1 MLPTFTR
8 HDGFPLPKDY
18 SAEAFKS
25 GQTLPARASDV
36 FVCAY
41 PDCGTAWVLGL
52 VNSLLRDGEVQPADA
67 VDAASIPHLE
77 RHGRDACERMTANDS
92 IRLFRTHLPYN
103 MTPQHPDAKYIVVG
117 RNPKDTS
124 VSFYHR
130 HVQDEATWDNC
141 FERFLEGDVEFG
153 NFFAFFVPWFER
165 HVEDNVLFLTYEY
178 LINEPRDGLLRIA
191 RFLGNDLEDRLLDH
205 DSGLLHAILQA
216 VQTEKGRVKI
226 GEWRNVYSP
235 EQSKRMDE
243 RFQEMTKGTGAEH
256 MWSDVIA
263 KSPSIARSISLHEPM
278 SMDRVALEEELARQL
293 AEVDAYDDDI
303 EDTTHP
309 ELTSTPFHR
318 LDLSALLHDV
328 RCTPLTSQAYQEYA
342 AALVECDATL
352 IASMEA
358 TLADVQTCL
367 LPWSCDHPV
376 VVSVERTAM
385 ETPEVVSKPA
395 HDTSEAT
402 ETTFCVDHCPPCCIG
417 PCKTHCPPDC
427 IVFLALSDAKTKAD
441 AILAAE
447 EAAFMQ
453 LALASVEKI
462 AADVRSQPKRES
474 LNSAAECSAV
484 VPAVDPM
491 ATSDPEAEQKARE
504 RLEQIER
511 SQQALEAQERALAE
525 LVAAEER
532 AQRERELAR
541 QAEIVADERR
551 RQDEAQRL
559 AGEARKQREIAQ
571 QAIDAMEMAAEERQM
586 RAWLRAKEES
596 NAKDARQAM
605 ERAERQRLQ
614 VEASMRRQRE
624 VEIRRREE
632 EREREELARMETVER
647 EQRAIA
653 AAEKERRLQVE
664 KEKQELERRKL
675 ADAKKALEDAQ
686 RQERQRQLEQAR
698 QREEAERKAREEQQR
713 LEEEEETQRRQERER
728 NAKEQRRLEE
738 EERQR
743 SLEAATRQRQQ
754 QHFQAKV
761 LPTMIQRHR
770 EKRKQRLALESMAEE
785 EKQSMLV
792 ETMLKKEERAFSLAK
807 WLRRWKSMVVSSGR
821 QKVMAASCIQ
831 HGWRR
836 RQRQKKHVRAAQ
848 AVQRRWRA
856 HKAAKELRRRRQDAR
871 TAAHVANRQL
881 AASRQIQRAWRRFD
895 RRRRQQLELE
905 DAAAK
910 VQSAYR
916 GFHIRKKLT
925 TALQLAKFVDGDEFE
940 YDEVNLDEFLGGAPE
955 IDDEDDFEKEDSVD
969 ETPILHR
976 HAWFPSTDDDLPP
989 VDHLPA
995 VAIHQT
1001 TIQPEAKGSSNQENP
1016 EVKTTASTASSLY
1029 KRMQRAIAH
1038 GRRKQKPTSKPK
1050 PDVATTVTWS
1060 TSGKKAKKVNVPS
1073 LVDRLRRTT
1082 ASSR

>member
-1 MLPTFTR
+1 
-8 HDGFPLPKDY
+8 
-18 SAEAFKS
+18 
-25 GQTLPARASDV
+25 
-36 FVCAY
+36 
-41 PDCGTAWVLGL
+41 
-52 VNSLLRDGEVQPADA
+52 
-67 VDAASIPHLE
+67 
-77 RHGRDACERMTANDS
+77 
-92 IRLFRTHLPYN
+92 
-103 MTPQHPDAKYIVVG
+103 
-117 RNPKDTS
+117 
-124 VSFYHR
+124 
-130 HVQDEATWDNC
+130 
-141 FERFLEGDVEFG
+141 
-153 NFFAFFVPWFER
+153 
-165 HVEDNVLFLTYEY
+165 
-178 LINEPRDGLLRIA
+178 
-191 RFLGNDLEDRLLDH
+191 
-205 DSGLLHAILQA
+205 
-216 VQTEKGRVKI
+216 
-226 GEWRNVYSP
+226 
-235 EQSKRMDE
+235 
-243 RFQEMTKGTGAEH
+243 
-256 MWSDVIA
+256 
-263 KSPSIARSISLHEPM
+263 M
-278 SMDRVALEEELARQL
+278 SMDRAALEEELARQL
-293 AEVDAYDDDI
+293 AEVYDDDI
-303 EDTTHP
+303 EDTIHP

-318 LDLSALLHDV
+318 LDLSALLQDV
-328 RCTPLTSQAYQEYA
+328 RSTPLTSQAYQEYA
-342 AALVECDATL
+342 AALVECDANL

-358 TLADVQTCL
+358 TLADVQTCV
-367 LPWSCDHPV
+367 LPRSCDHPV

-385 ETPEVVSKPA
+385 ETPELVSKPA
-395 HDTSEAT
+395 RDTSESTAA
-402 ETTFCVDHCPPCCIG
+402 TFCVDHCPPCCIG

-427 IVFLALSDAKTKAD
+427 ILFVALSDAKTKAD

-484 VPAVDPM
+484 PAVDPM
-491 ATSDPEAEQKARE
+491 ATSDPGAEQKARE

-541 QAEIVADERR
+541 QTKLVADERR

-559 AGEARKQREIAQ
+559 AAEARKQREIAQ

-596 NAKDARQAM
+596 SVKDARQAM
-605 ERAERQRLQ
+605 EREEMAMREFERAERRRLE

-624 VEIRRREE
+624 VEIRQRQE

-664 KEKQELERRKL
+664 KEKQELERRRL
-675 ADAKKALEDAQ
+675 AEAKKALEEAQ
-686 RQERQRQLEQAR
+686 RQERQRQLE

-713 LEEEEETQRRQERER
+713 LEEEETQRRQECER
-728 NAKEQRRLEE
+728 KAKEQRRLEE

-770 EKRKQRLALESMAEE
+770 EKQEQRLALESMAEE

-792 ETMLKKEERAFSLAK
+792 ETMLKKEERALTLAK
-807 WLRRWKSMVVSSGR
+807 WLRRWKSMVVCSGR
-821 QKVMAASCIQ
+821 QKAMAASCIQ
-831 HGWRR
+831 HGWR
-836 RQRQKKHVRAAQ
+836 RQKKHVRAAQ

-856 HKAAKELRRRRQDAR
+856 YKVTKALRRRRQDAR

-881 AASRQIQRAWRRFD
+881 VASRQIQRAWRRFD
-895 RRRRQQLELE
+895 RRKRQQLELE

-940 YDEVNLDEFLGGAPE
+940 YDEVNLDEFLGGTPE
-955 IDDEDDFEKEDSVD
+955 IDDEDDAHDNIEKEDSVD

-976 HAWFPSTDDDLPP
+976 HAWFPSMDDDPPP

-1001 TIQPEAKGSSNQENP
+1001 TIQHEAKGSSNQESP
-1016 EVKTTASTASSLY
+1016 EVKTTTTASTASSLY

>member
-205 DSGLLHAILQA
+205 DSGPREDWRMAQCLL
-216 VQTEKGRVKI
+216 
-226 GEWRNVYSP
+226 P
-235 EQSKRMDE
+235 EQARARS
-243 RFQEMTKGTGAEH
+243 TCG
-256 MWSDVIA
+256 VIA